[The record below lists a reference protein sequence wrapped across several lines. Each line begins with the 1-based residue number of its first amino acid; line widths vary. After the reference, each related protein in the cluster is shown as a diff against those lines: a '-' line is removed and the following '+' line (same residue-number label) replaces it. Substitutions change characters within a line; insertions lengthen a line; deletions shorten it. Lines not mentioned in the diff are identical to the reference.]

1 MRKCILSV
9 LVAFFIM
16 TGCATNPVTG
26 RNELSLVSESQEI
39 QVGREQYVPS
49 RQMQGGDYLAD
60 PQVGLYVSEV
70 GRKLSA
76 VSDRNLPYEFKV
88 LNNSTPNAW
97 ALPGG
102 KIAVN
107 RGLLTELKNEAELA
121 AVLSHE
127 MVHAAARHGAKAMER
142 GMLLQGAVAV
152 TGIAM
157 SDSAYGNLGVLGAQ
171 LASTL
176 VTQKYSRD
184 AERESDMYGMEYM
197 TKAGYDP
204 AAAASLQEVFVK
216 LSESKR
222 QDWVSGMFSSH
233 PPSMERVEANR
244 KKALELGA
252 GGALNAEKYR
262 QVTAN
267 LVKNKDAY
275 KAHDQGREA
284 LSKGDLTGAM
294 AFAEK
299 ALKAEPKE
307 ALFHGL
313 RGDIR
318 FKQERYQDALENYNK
333 AIAMNPQFFQFLVQR
348 GLTRQKLNDAEGAKM
363 DFESSMKMLPTA
375 TAQKALGD
383 ISYAKNDFQS
393 AKNYYS
399 AAARS
404 QGSAGKEALG
414 ALVRMDL
421 PSHPDQYVQ
430 AKVGL
435 NKNNVP
441 MLQIANPTPVGI
453 RNIQYTVRF
462 VDAAGKI
469 RELNQTYQ
477 NTIQPGKSAIISL
490 GMSPVSDTSVLRHFS
505 ASIVAASV
513 AK

>member
-1 MRKCILSV
+1 MKKYMLSL
-9 LVAFFIM
+9 LVALSILA
-16 TGCATNPVTG
+16 GCATNPVTG
-26 RNELSLVSESQEI
+26 RKEMSLVSESQEI
-39 QVGREQYVPS
+39 QVGREQYLPS

-127 MVHAAARHGAKAMER
+127 MVHAAARHGAKSMER

-176 VTQKYSRD
+176 VSQKYSRD

-197 TKAGYDP
+197 AKAGYDP
-204 AAAASLQEVFVK
+204 SAAVSLQEVFVK
-216 LSESKR
+216 LSESKQ
-222 QDWVSGMFSSH
+222 QDWLSGMFSSH
-233 PPSMERVEANR
+233 PPSMERLEANR
-244 KKALELGA
+244 KKAAELGA
-252 GGALNAEKYR
+252 GGTLNTEKYR
-262 QVTAN
+262 QVVAHLIKT
-267 LVKNKDAY
+267 KDAY

-284 LSKGDLTGAM
+284 LAKGDLTTAL

-299 ALKAEPKE
+299 ALKAEPQE

-313 RGDIR
+313 KGDIR
-318 FKQERYQDALENYNK
+318 FNQKRYQDALENYNK
-333 AIAMNPQFFQFLVQR
+333 AVSMNPQFFQFLVQR
-348 GLTRQKLNDAEGAKM
+348 GLTRQKLNDREGARM
-363 DFESSMKMLPTA
+363 DFETSMRMLPTA

-383 ISYAKNDFQS
+383 ISYANNDFQA

-399 AAARS
+399 AAAKS

-421 PSHPDQYVQ
+421 PDNPGQYVQ
-430 AKVGL
+430 ARVGL
-435 NKNNVP
+435 DKNNIP
-441 MLQIANPTPVGI
+441 MLQIANLTPVGI
-453 RNIQYTVRF
+453 RNIHYTVQF
-462 VDAAGKI
+462 VDTAGKI
-469 RELNQTYQ
+469 RQLSQTYQ
-477 NTIQPGKSAIISL
+477 NTLPPGKSAIISL
-490 GMSPVSDTSVLRHFS
+490 GLGPVSDTSVLRHFS
-505 ASIVAASV
+505 AGIVSASV
-513 AK
+513 AN

>member
-1 MRKCILSV
+1 MKKCILSV
-9 LVAFFIM
+9 LVAFSIM
-16 TGCATNPVTG
+16 AGCATNPVTG
-26 RNELSLVSESQEI
+26 RNELALVSESQEI

-102 KIAVN
+102 KIALN

-157 SDSAYGNLGVLGAQ
+157 SESAYGNLGVLGAQ

-204 AAAASLQEVFVK
+204 SAAASLQEVFVK

-222 QDWVSGMFSSH
+222 QDWMSGLFSSH

-252 GGALNAEKYR
+252 GGVLNAEKYR

-267 LVKNKDAY
+267 LVKTKDAY
-275 KAHDQGREA
+275 KAHDQGRES
-284 LSKGDLTGAM
+284 LSKGDLGGAL

-313 RGDIR
+313 
-318 FKQERYQDALENYNK
+318 
-333 AIAMNPQFFQFLVQR
+333 
-348 GLTRQKLNDAEGAKM
+348 EG
-363 DFESSMKMLPTA
+363 
-375 TAQKALGD
+375 
-383 ISYAKNDFQS
+383 IS
-393 AKNYYS
+393 
-399 AAARS
+399 
-404 QGSAGKEALG
+404 
-414 ALVRMDL
+414 
-421 PSHPDQYVQ
+421 
-430 AKVGL
+430 GL
-435 NKNNVP
+435 NRKDTRMP
-441 MLQIANPTPVGI
+441 WRTTTRP
-453 RNIQYTVRF
+453 
-462 VDAAGKI
+462 
-469 RELNQTYQ
+469 
-477 NTIQPGKSAIISL
+477 
-490 GMSPVSDTSVLRHFS
+490 SP
-505 ASIVAASV
+505 
-513 AK
+513 